1 MGTNTI
7 SKEFAKMVLVDNIL
21 RGTIYADWS
30 LHDIRCHI
38 NSMLDEINKNKPSL
52 NTLGGK
58 ELLLSELLYQH
69 QDDMDLRSL
78 IYVYIYL
85 YCD

>member
-1 MGTNTI
+1 MEKNKI
-7 SKEFAKMVLVDNIL
+7 SKEVAKMILVDNIL

-38 NSMLDEINKNKPSL
+38 NQMLDEIDENDTSIKE
-52 NTLGGK
+52 LGGK
-58 ELLLSELLYQH
+58 ELLLSELLYTH
-69 QDDMDLRSL
+69 QDDMDLRLL
-78 IYVYIYL
+78 IFVYIYL

>member
-7 SKEFAKMVLVDNIL
+7 SKEFAKSILVNNIL
-21 RGTIYADWS
+21 RGTIYTDWS

-38 NSMLDEINKNKPSL
+38 NSMLDEINETQPSL
-52 NTLGGK
+52 NNLGGK
-58 ELLLSELLYQH
+58 ELLLSELVYQH

-78 IYVYIYL
+78 ICAYIYL

>member
-1 MGTNTI
+1 MEKNKI

-38 NSMLDEINKNKPSL
+38 NQMLDEIDENKPSIKE
-52 NTLGGK
+52 LGGK

-69 QDDMDLRSL
+69 QNDMDLRSL
-78 IYVYIYL
+78 ICAYIIL
-85 YCD
+85 YCG

>member
-1 MGTNTI
+1 MEKNKI

-30 LHDIRCHI
+30 LHDICCHI
-38 NSMLDEINKNKPSL
+38 NQMLDEIDENKPSIKE
-52 NTLGGK
+52 LGGK

-85 YCD
+85 YCG